1 MKSDVLEITEKT
13 DLDVVLSEVE
23 KAADYN
29 NLDKKNTLK
38 LRLLAEEL
46 ITMLPNILD
55 VSSGKFWVENDDNK
69 YQICVKV
76 ESDERWNIK
85 RDEILELAKDGANA
99 AYHGVMGKIRYAI
112 ETMFDSQY
120 IGAGQENVFA
130 SDYIYESGM
139 MLEPYSYSS
148 AWSLQSFYDTVDEV
162 NVSDGED
169 GPESWDELEKS
180 IIANVADDVIVGIK
194 GNQVDVIIK
203 KEF

>member
-1 MKSDVLEITEKT
+1 MKSDTLKITENT
-13 DLDVVLSEVE
+13 DLNIVLSEVE

-29 NLDKKNTLK
+29 NLDKKNALK

-46 ITMLPNILD
+46 VTMLPNILD
-55 VSSGKFWVENDDNK
+55 VSSGEFWVENDGNK
-69 YQICVKV
+69 YQIGIKV
-76 ESDERWNIK
+76 ESDDRWAIK
-85 RDEILELAKDGANA
+85 RDEILELAKDGTNS
-99 AYHGVMGKIRYAI
+99 AYRGVLGKIRFAVD
-112 ETMFDSQY
+112 TMFDSQY
-120 IGAGQENVFA
+120 VGAGQENVFA

-162 NVSDGED
+162 YVEPDEDSDNG
-169 GPESWDELEKS
+169 DELRKS
-180 IIANVADDVIVGIK
+180 IIANVADDVIVGVK